1 MIVPTLY
8 TLEEASKL
16 LGGRVSRRTLADEIR
31 AGRLAASYLGRRYL
45 VTESALADLIKA
57 RQVQPGGDR
66 CRDDD
71 SQRGYGSDERE
82 PSGSR

>member
-1 MIVPTLY
+1 MTVPTLY
-8 TLEEASKL
+8 TLAEASKL

-66 CRDDD
+66 CR
-71 SQRGYGSDERE
+71 GA
-82 PSGSR
+82 SRSEDAAGGDQPLS